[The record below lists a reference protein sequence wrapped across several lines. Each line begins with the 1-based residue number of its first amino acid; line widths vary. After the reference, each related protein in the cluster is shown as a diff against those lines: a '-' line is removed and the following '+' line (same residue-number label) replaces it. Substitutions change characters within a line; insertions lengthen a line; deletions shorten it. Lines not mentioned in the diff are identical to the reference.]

1 MVGHDR
7 MTLNVTACQPGW
19 EEMENLR
26 GNLRNFEEIWKEIWN
41 NLEWSQS
48 GRRPPQLMS
57 PWVMMMLMRWYLSP
71 PCYFHWEAYL
81 RNYAYFGTPYS
92 SAYILEST
100 RRGGRLVPFGSVLFN
115 TLSNISE
122 NILTYDIELV
132 QTKPKMFFFTK
143 KRVEGELG
151 KGEKSKWNT
160 FRKTQQALL
169 FKIGEWSVLNF
180 GSLEYI
186 FLIYFHRPVLPAPP

>member
-26 GNLRNFEEIWKEIWN
+26 GNLRNFEEIWMKIWN

-122 NILTYDIELV
+122 NILTYIFANT
-132 QTKPKMFFFTK
+132 TKDALSLLK
-143 KRVEGELG
+143 KGRRRTWKRG
-151 KGEKSKWNT
+151 KKYHFIS
-160 FRKTQQALL
+160 KTQQAHL
-169 FKIGEWSVLNF
+169 FEIGWWSAL
-180 GSLEYI
+180 S
-186 FLIYFHRPVLPAPP
+186 